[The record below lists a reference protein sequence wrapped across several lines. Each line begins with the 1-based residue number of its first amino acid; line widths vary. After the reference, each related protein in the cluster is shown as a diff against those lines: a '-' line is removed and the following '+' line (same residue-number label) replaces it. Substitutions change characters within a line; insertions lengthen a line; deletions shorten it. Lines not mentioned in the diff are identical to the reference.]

1 MAVHTR
7 LTKREI
13 SDILRVYRIGNLLN
27 FSGIQEGIENTNY
40 KIKTTNNYYILT
52 IFEERVNK
60 KNLPFFLNLMLNN
73 KPLLLNLILFVS
85 FVALISAFFIEYV
98 LGHQP
103 CNLCILERIP
113 YLLAIVIILLNYKF
127 SQFEKL
133 FLVLLIIV
141 FFTATIM
148 SVYHF
153 GIEQGF
159 IEESLVC
166 DLKDGSGATSKE
178 AILKQLQEQKVS
190 CKDVTFK
197 IFGLS
202 LTTYNIVISVL
213 ITINTLKIYL
223 NDAKSN

>member
-1 MAVHTR
+1 
-7 LTKREI
+7 
-13 SDILRVYRIGNLLN
+13 
-27 FSGIQEGIENTNY
+27 
-40 KIKTTNNYYILT
+40 
-52 IFEERVNK
+52 
-60 KNLPFFLNLMLNN
+60 MLNN
-73 KPLLLNLILFVS
+73 KSLLLNLILLVS
-85 FVALISAFFIEYV
+85 FVALISAFSIEYV

-113 YLLAIVIILLNYKF
+113 YVIAIVIILLNYKF
-127 SQFEKL
+127 SQFEKI

-141 FFTATIM
+141 FLTATIL

-166 DLKDGSGATSKE
+166 DLKNGSDVTSKE
-178 AILKQLQEQKVS
+178 EILKQLKEQKVS

-202 LTTYNIVISVL
+202 LTTYNIVISIL

-223 NDAKSN
+223 NYAKSK

>member
-1 MAVHTR
+1 
-7 LTKREI
+7 
-13 SDILRVYRIGNLLN
+13 
-27 FSGIQEGIENTNY
+27 
-40 KIKTTNNYYILT
+40 
-52 IFEERVNK
+52 
-60 KNLPFFLNLMLNN
+60 MLNN
-73 KPLLLNLILFVS
+73 KSLFLNLILFVS
-85 FVALISAFFIEYV
+85 FVALLSAFFIEYV

-113 YLLAIVIILLNYKF
+113 YVIAIVIILLNYKF
-127 SQFEKL
+127 SQFEKI
-133 FLVLLIIV
+133 FLVLLVIV
-141 FFTATIM
+141 FLTATIL

-166 DLKDGSGATSKE
+166 DLKNGSEVTSKE
-178 AILKQLQEQKVS
+178 EILKQLQEQKVS

-202 LTTYNIVISVL
+202 LTTYNIVISIL

-223 NDAKSN
+223 NDAKSK

>member
-1 MAVHTR
+1 
-7 LTKREI
+7 
-13 SDILRVYRIGNLLN
+13 
-27 FSGIQEGIENTNY
+27 
-40 KIKTTNNYYILT
+40 
-52 IFEERVNK
+52 
-60 KNLPFFLNLMLNN
+60 MLNN
-73 KPLLLNLILFVS
+73 KSLLLNLILFVS

-113 YLLAIVIILLNYKF
+113 YVVAIVIILLNYKF

-141 FFTATIM
+141 FLTATIL

-153 GIEQGF
+153 GIERGF

-166 DLKDGSGATSKE
+166 DLKNSSGVTSKE
-178 AILKQLQEQKVS
+178 EILKQLQEQKVS

-202 LTTYNIVISVL
+202 LTTYNIVISIL

-223 NDAKSN
+223 NYAKSK

>member
-1 MAVHTR
+1 M
-7 LTKREI
+7 LK
-13 SDILRVYRIGNLLN
+13 
-27 FSGIQEGIENTNY
+27 
-40 KIKTTNNYYILT
+40 
-52 IFEERVNK
+52 NK
-60 KNLPFFLNLMLNN
+60 SLF
-73 KPLLLNLILFVS
+73 LNLILFVS
-85 FVALISAFFIEYV
+85 FAALLSAFFIEYV

-113 YLLAIVIILLNYKF
+113 YVIAIVIILLNYKF
-127 SQFEKL
+127 SQFEKI
-133 FLVLLIIV
+133 FLVLLVIV
-141 FFTATIM
+141 FLTATIL

-166 DLKDGSGATSKE
+166 DLKNGSEATSKE
-178 AILKQLQEQKVS
+178 EILKQLQEQKVS

-202 LTTYNIVISVL
+202 LTTYNIVISIL

-223 NDAKSN
+223 NYAKSK

>member
-1 MAVHTR
+1 
-7 LTKREI
+7 
-13 SDILRVYRIGNLLN
+13 
-27 FSGIQEGIENTNY
+27 
-40 KIKTTNNYYILT
+40 
-52 IFEERVNK
+52 
-60 KNLPFFLNLMLNN
+60 MLNN
-73 KPLLLNLILFVS
+73 KSLLLDIILFVS

-113 YLLAIVIILLNYKF
+113 YVVAIVIILLNYKF

-133 FLVLLIIV
+133 FLVLLIII
-141 FFTATIM
+141 FLTATIL

-166 DLKDGSGATSKE
+166 DLKNGSGVSSKE
-178 AILKQLQEQKVS
+178 EILKQLQEQKVS

-202 LTTYNIVISVL
+202 LTTYNIVISIL

-223 NDAKSN
+223 NYAKSK